1 MSTAEL
7 KSNLHKLIVETDD
20 DSILQKVQDF
30 FSSIRKESI
39 VKEELSA
46 YEKQMIEQ
54 GLKDFEN
61 GDVVSNEEVKQQFK
75 TWINEKRR

>member
-20 DSILQKVQDF
+20 INILIKIQDIF
-30 FSSIRKESI
+30 TALRSESTQGDA
-39 VKEELSA
+39 LSD

-54 GLKDFEN
+54 GLKDIEQGN
-61 GDVVSNEEVKQQFK
+61 IIPHQDVKDLFKKWVNEKQQ
-75 TWINEKRR
+75 